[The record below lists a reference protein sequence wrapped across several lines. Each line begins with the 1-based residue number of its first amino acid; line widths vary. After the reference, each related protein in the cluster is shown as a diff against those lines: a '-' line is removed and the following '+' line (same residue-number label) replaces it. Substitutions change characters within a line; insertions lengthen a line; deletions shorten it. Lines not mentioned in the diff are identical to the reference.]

1 MVLAVAVAG
10 TVVVLARAVVVL
22 TRAGGAAGPVLFS
35 LLLTVS
41 DPVDSLWIIHEIVNK
56 QI

>member
-1 MVLAVAVAG
+1 MVLAVAVA
-10 TVVVLARAVVVL
+10 VVVLAVAVVAL
-22 TRAGGAAGPVLFS
+22 TRAGGAACPVLFS